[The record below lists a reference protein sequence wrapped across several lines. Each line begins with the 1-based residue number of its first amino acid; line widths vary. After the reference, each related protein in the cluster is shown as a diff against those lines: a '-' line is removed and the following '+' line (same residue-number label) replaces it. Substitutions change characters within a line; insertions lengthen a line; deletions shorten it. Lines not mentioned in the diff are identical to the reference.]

1 MIMPYLLVKIKEV
14 FKMSLQEELLDLDSA
29 ANRHSQGVNAL
40 GLMAMGLSQE
50 DEQYADGF
58 TVLYRYMLDANRDI
72 RKYLD
77 NCLYAIQRT

>member
-1 MIMPYLLVKIKEV
+1 
-14 FKMSLQEELLDLDSA
+14 MSLHEELLDLDAA
-29 ANRHSQGVNAL
+29 ANRLSQGVNAL

-58 TVLYRYMLDANRDI
+58 TVLFRYMLDADRDV

-77 NCLYAIQRT
+77 NCLHAI